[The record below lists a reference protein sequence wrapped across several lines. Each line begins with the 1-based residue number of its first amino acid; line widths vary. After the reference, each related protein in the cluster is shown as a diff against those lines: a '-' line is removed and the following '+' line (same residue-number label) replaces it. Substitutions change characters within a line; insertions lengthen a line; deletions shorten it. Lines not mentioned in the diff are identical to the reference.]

1 MKSQPHDHLTL
12 AREVLETEARAILGL
27 VPQIDARFTA
37 AVELLRGCTGRV
49 LLSGM
54 GKSGIIARKLAAT
67 LSSTGTAAFFL
78 HPAEALH
85 GDLGV
90 VRAED
95 VVIALSYSGE
105 TEELVRLLEAI
116 RRTGARLIA
125 LTGDNGSTLAQA
137 ADVSLGCQVDEEAC
151 PMNLAPTASTTAALA
166 LGDALAMAL
175 SAAKGFKPEH
185 FATLHPG
192 GKLGK
197 RLMRVEALMHAG
209 DDVPRVATNTPV
221 ADVIHEIS
229 SKRLGMTC
237 VIAGDGRLAGIVTD
251 GDLRRHLTAGAGLL
265 DRHAADI
272 MTHDPVAIA
281 PSVLAAE
288 ALQLME
294 RRKITSLVVVDPA
307 RVVVGVVHL
316 HDLWRTGLV

>member
-1 MKSQPHDHLTL
+1 MKTTQDRLAL

-27 VPQIDARFTA
+27 IPQLDARFTA
-37 AVELLRGCTGRV
+37 AVDLLKDCTGRV
-49 LLSGM
+49 VLSGM

-78 HPAEALH
+78 HPAEAIH

-95 VVIALSYSGE
+95 VVIALSHSGE

-125 LTGDNGSTLAQA
+125 ITGDNGSTLAQA
-137 ADVSLGCQVDEEAC
+137 ADVSLSCHVDEEAC

-209 DDVPRVATNTPV
+209 EEVPRVTAETPV

-237 VIAGDGRLAGIVTD
+237 VLSADGRLAGIVTD

-265 DRHAADI
+265 DRRAADI

-281 PSVLAAE
+281 PSLLAAE
-288 ALQLME
+288 AVQIME
-294 RRKITSLVVVDPA
+294 RRKITSLVVVDA
-307 RVVVGVVHL
+307 GRLVVGVVHL